1 MGVDCALK
9 SLCLD
14 WGMKQGIAGP
24 AIFVF
29 VLAMI
34 AEVMAYA
41 AGIRLPTPSSVPH
54 PKSEVH
60 VASMQA
66 MRAPPKG
73 PEAWCAR
80 GRIVGGFCVI
90 R

>member
-1 MGVDCALK
+1 MNQA
-9 SLCLD
+9 
-14 WGMKQGIAGP
+14 IGP

-34 AEVMAYA
+34 AGVLTYA
-41 AGIRLPTPSSVPH
+41 ASIRPPASASLPH

-60 VASMQA
+60 VASMQT
-66 MRAPPKG
+66 MRAPPKI
-73 PEAWCAR
+73 PEPWCAR
-80 GRIVGGFCVI
+80 GRVVGGFCVI

>member
-1 MGVDCALK
+1 
-9 SLCLD
+9 
-14 WGMKQGIAGP
+14 MKQGIAGP

-60 VASMQA
+60 VASMVQVRPQA
-66 MRAPPKG
+66 KVH
-73 PEAWCAR
+73 EAWCAR